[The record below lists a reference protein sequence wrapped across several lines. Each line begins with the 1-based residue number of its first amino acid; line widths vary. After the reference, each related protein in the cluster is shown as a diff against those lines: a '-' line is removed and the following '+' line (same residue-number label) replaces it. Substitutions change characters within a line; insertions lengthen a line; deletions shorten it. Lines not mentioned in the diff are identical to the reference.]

1 MCHWSTLRLIYTWWV
16 TLLMCRMGRLMTEWL
31 RCLCQH
37 LLWITDCLFH
47 VKEQRIP
54 FILATQHYFVG
65 VEWRQGN
72 RRLITVTCQRN
83 WWLGYFIWNLWPAIT
98 NRQAYCTVLLTQD
111 ILNPNSSKIRF
122 LVGEWCVHRTLCH
135 PLPPCLEIS
144 QLISSTVPHLWH
156 HFSSL
161 GLHMQLPR

>member
-1 MCHWSTLRLIYTWWV
+1 MLLASVVLSVWPIASWIFKMFNDSLQSYQGSSSEYILSKSMCHWSTLRLIYTWWV

-72 RRLITVTCQRN
+72 RRLITVTCQMVRLLLMEPLAN
-83 WWLGYFIWNLWPAIT
+83 SYKQTSLLHCAIDTGYIKSKQL
-98 NRQAYCTVLLTQD
+98 QD
-111 ILNPNSSKIRF
+111 
-122 LVGEWCVHRTLCH
+122 
-135 PLPPCLEIS
+135 
-144 QLISSTVPHLWH
+144 
-156 HFSSL
+156 
-161 GLHMQLPR
+161 